1 MKVLSIIC
9 VSLVLCLL
17 TGFLPARAADSPS
30 CGIGVQQDVPT
41 SGKDRLTYWAGP
53 TTGWSVVMRIWAP
66 GYTPSSVNDTGGSPT
81 TVDIDSGTSAISE
94 DEPRVTDYN
103 VLGWIQA
110 NYQQTNQDDYYAY
123 RIRNQKTSTVVHIV
137 WTQLYIRCW

>member
-1 MKVLSIIC
+1 MKLLSIISG
-9 VSLVLCLL
+9 SLALCLL

-81 TVDIDSGTSAISE
+81 TVDIDSGTSAISQ

-123 RIRNQKTSTVVHIV
+123 RVRNQKTSTVVHIV